1 MKTVVITGGTDG
13 IGRALAQTYL
23 ERGDQVAV
31 VGTSQAKGDD
41 FLAAATELGA
51 QGRAWFLPADLGLID
66 ENTRLIDRLSAQ
78 FESLDVLVLA
88 ARYHRSA
95 RVETPDGFEANFALF
110 YLSRYLLSHG
120 LVSPLSRSGSAVILN
135 FGAAGLAGPP
145 RWEDLQLS
153 RQYHGVAAMG
163 HAGSL
168 NDLLAVDFVDRY
180 PDPNIRYVI
189 NHPGVVSTSFA
200 GEYDL
205 APQTAAQ
212 VEQLRLTGK
221 TINTA
226 VKHILPFLDS
236 AGQARLTAVYEG
248 AVVPLYPETSSL
260 ADARRLH
267 DITRQLVEGHLARTG
282 NHAREIQG

>member
-31 VGTSQAKGDD
+31 VGTSQAKGDA
-41 FLAAATELGA
+41 FLAAASALRA
-51 QGRAWFLPADLGLID
+51 QSRAWFLQADLGLID
-66 ENTRLIDRLSAQ
+66 ENTRLVDRLSGQ
-78 FESLDVLVLA
+78 FDRLDVLVLG

-120 LVSPLSRSGSAVILN
+120 LVGPLGRADSAVILN

-145 RWEDLQLS
+145 RWDDLQLS
-153 RQYHGVAAMG
+153 RHYHGVAAMG
-163 HAGSL
+163 HAGRL

-180 PDPNIRYVI
+180 RDSNVRYVI

-200 GEYDL
+200 GEYDHT
-205 APQTAAQ
+205 PETAAA
-212 VEQLRLTGK
+212 VAQLRVTGK
-221 TINTA
+221 TIDAA
-226 VKHILPFLDS
+226 VQQIVPFLDS
-236 AGQARLTAVYEG
+236 AGQARLTAVHEG
-248 AVVPLYPETSSL
+248 IAVPLHPETSL
-260 ADARRLH
+260 TDARRLH
-267 DITRQLVEGHLARTG
+267 DITRQLLDGRLARRAEYPAG
-282 NHAREIQG
+282 

>member
-1 MKTVVITGGTDG
+1 MKTIVITGGTDG

-31 VGTSQAKGDD
+31 VGTSQAKCDA
-41 FLAAATELGA
+41 FLAAASDLQA
-51 QGRAWFLPADLGLID
+51 QGRAWFLQADLGLLD
-66 ENTRLIDRLSAQ
+66 ENTRLVDRLSAQ
-78 FESLDVLVLA
+78 FDSLDVLVLA

-120 LVSPLSRSGSAVILN
+120 LVSPLSRSDSAVILN

-145 RWEDLQLS
+145 RWDDLQLS
-153 RQYHGVAAMG
+153 RHYHGVAAMG
-163 HAGSL
+163 HAGRL

-180 PDPNIRYVI
+180 PDPNVRYVI

-200 GEYDL
+200 GEYDHTP
-205 APQTAAQ
+205 ATAAE
-212 VEQLRLTGK
+212 VAQLRLTGK
-221 TINTA
+221 TIGTA

-236 AGQARLTAVYEG
+236 AGHARLTSVYEG
-248 AVVPLYPETSSL
+248 TVVPLHPETSSL
-260 ADARRLH
+260 TDARRLH
-267 DITRQLVEGHLARTG
+267 DITRQLLDGRLANPGRS
-282 NHAREIQG
+282 RQ